1 MTFAIAGGLIT
12 QSGTDANLS
21 GLAVVAG
28 VTTLTNGTKTVYN
41 VGNNRINVTGTL
53 TFDPRFEEI
62 QLGSG
67 ITSFPQFLVSGTL
80 NIGSALTENGYTFA
94 PPTTAIIIPSFSSEN
109 SGGSNDDTGYSSF
122 RVTGTCHHYYG
133 TIFVRGPVGL
143 GSGATTGTYKSY
155 STSAAFISLGTA
167 GSDNTEIQIR
177 QRSTNNE
184 INGITTN
191 KIWWVIFNAPAAL
204 NKAAASQGVFAF
216 AVSGSSTAQTFLAI
230 RDYAGA
236 LGNTYDAAFRLATV
250 WLRFINSG
258 VGTLLT
264 SAGNNLSVSSPSN
277 CGIHELR
284 QELYLTAKNTAA
296 AAITSGGIYLAD
308 KNNGNRCPNNTALF
322 GASQPN
328 YTADREYSALFNGS
342 GLASITAD
350 GGVLIGVNWRD
361 TAGARESNNQK
372 DLRGEDATATDLWV
386 VRCRCYGKVFTNL
399 TVLMRGVGG
408 TLQNLTMF
416 DNANVTQA
424 SATANA
430 HTGITLTDHGGSP
443 VSWNGKNF
451 GITITGNRTTNP
463 SLTAVDIY
471 HHLQAKLAAVNTTFH
486 GKVGGAW
493 HEMLLPDNGQYST
506 VRGQYGGTRAF
517 KGVRVVDENG
527 NPFPSILTMQS
538 DDGTYYTPPVQYQL
552 TISGFV
558 SGSDVVVC
566 AAGTKNV
573 IQAFEDVAGT
583 SIAFTYQTL
592 QNVDIDVFKAGYAP
606 NFTMDYPLSNANAT
620 LPIKQELDRNYLL

>member
-1 MTFAIAGGLIT
+1 MTFAIAGSLIT
-12 QSGTDANLS
+12 QSDTDTNLS
-21 GLAVVAG
+21 GLAGVAG

-41 VGNNRINVTGTL
+41 VGNNRINVSGTL

-155 STSAAFISLGTA
+155 SSSSAFISLGTA

-258 VGTLLT
+258 VGTLLA
-264 SAGNNLSVSSPSN
+264 SAGNNLSTSSPSN

-308 KNNGNRCPNNTALF
+308 KNNGNRCPYNTALF
-322 GASQPN
+322 GGAQPN
-328 YTADREYSALFNGS
+328 YTTDREYSVLFNGS

-372 DLRGEDATATDLWV
+372 DLRGEDATATDFWI
-386 VRCRCYGKVFTNL
+386 VRCRSYGKVFTDL

-424 SATANA
+424 SATADA

-451 GITITGNRTTNP
+451 GVTITGNRTTNP
-463 SLTAVDIY
+463 SLTTADIY

-493 HEMLLPDNGQYST
+493 HEMLLPDSGQYST
-506 VRGQYGGTRAF
+506 VRGQYGGARTY

-527 NPFPSILTMQS
+527 DQFPGVLTMQS
-538 DDGTYYTPPVQYQL
+538 DDGTYYSPPVQYQL

-558 SGSDVVVC
+558 SGSDVVLYQ
-566 AAGTKNV
+566 AGTTTV
-573 IQAFEDVAGT
+573 IQTFNAVAGT
-583 SIAFTYQTL
+583 STAYTYQTL
-592 QNVDIDVFKAGYAP
+592 QNIDVGVFKAGYKVKYVLNYAL
-606 NFTMDYPLSNANAT
+606 TASNAT
-620 LPIKQELDRNYLL
+620 IPITQEADRNYA

>member
-1 MTFAIAGGLIT
+1 MSFAIDGSLIT
-12 QSGTDANLS
+12 QSGTDTNLS
-21 GLAVVAG
+21 GLAGVAG
-28 VTTLTNGTKTVYN
+28 VTTLTNGTKTVYF
-41 VGNNRINVTGTL
+41 VGNNRIHVSGTL

-80 NIGSALTENGYTFA
+80 NIGSALTEGGYTFA
-94 PPTTAIIIPSFSSEN
+94 PPTTAIIIPSFSSAD
-109 SGGSNDDTGYSSF
+109 SGGSNDDTIYGSF

-155 STSAAFISLGTA
+155 STSSSFISLGTA
-167 GSDNTEIQIR
+167 GSDNAEIQIR

-216 AVSGSSTAQTFLAI
+216 AVSGSSTAQTFLTI

-236 LGNTYDAAFRLATV
+236 LGNTYDAAYRLATV

-264 SAGNNLSVSSPSN
+264 SAGNNLSTSSPSN

-308 KNNGNRCPNNTALF
+308 KNNGNRCPYNTALF
-322 GASQPN
+322 GGAQPN
-328 YTADREYSALFNGS
+328 YTTDREYSALFNGS

-361 TAGARESNNQK
+361 TAGARESNNQQ
-372 DLRGEDATATDLWV
+372 DLRGEDATATDFWI
-386 VRCRCYGKVFTNL
+386 VRCRSYGKVFTNL
-399 TVLMRGVGG
+399 TVLLRGVGG

-416 DNANVTQA
+416 DNASITQS

-463 SLTAVDIY
+463 SLTAADIY
-471 HHLQAKLAAVNTTFH
+471 HHLQAKLAAVSTTFH

-493 HEMLLPDNGQYST
+493 HEMLLPDSGQYST
-506 VRGQYGGTRAF
+506 VRGQYGGTRTF

-527 NPFPSILTMQS
+527 DPFPSILTMQS

-558 SGSDVVVC
+558 SGSDVVLYQ
-566 AAGTKNV
+566 AGTTTV
-573 IQAFEDVAGT
+573 IQTFDAVAGT
-583 SIAFTYQTL
+583 STAYTYQTL
-592 QNVDIDVFKAGYAP
+592 QNIDIGVFKAGYKVKYVLNYAL
-606 NFTMDYPLSNANAT
+606 TASNAT
-620 LPIKQELDRNYLL
+620 IPITQEADRNYA